1 MTKILNNL
9 KPQKVFDFFEEIC
22 AIPHGSKNTGA
33 ISDYCVEFAKK
44 RNLRCIKDEHNNVI
58 IFKDA
63 SKGYENHPVVI
74 IQGHLDM
81 VCEKTPDSD
90 HDFTKEG
97 LSLYVEDG
105 FVRAK
110 DTTLGG
116 DDGIAVAY
124 ALAVLDDDSIAH
136 PPIEA
141 VFTVDEEIGMLG
153 ADAMDM
159 SPLKGRYLL
168 NIDSEEEGIFLTSC
182 AGGLTAGIK
191 IPVVYTEVTEDVEEC
206 EIEIGGLLGG
216 HSGTEIIRGRAN
228 AHKLL
233 GRLMLILNSSVRY
246 GISEI
251 AGGTKDNAI
260 ACNVRVKAFV
270 VKEDIEELIEIAEEL
285 NRDLLTE
292 YRNCDDGIYIKVTR
306 TGNTTGKMIDSKS
319 RERLTFVLVNA
330 PNGVVKMSADIEG
343 LVETSLNCGVLNLGS
358 ESIQIGFSVR
368 SSVESAKWAVY
379 EQLEYLAEFLGCECE
394 FTGNYPGWQYKPDS
408 RLREIMLEVYEEQYG
423 KKPGVTAIHA
433 GLECGIFAD
442 RLPGIDIVSFGP
454 DILDIHTAK
463 ERLSIESVERVWE
476 FVLEVLK
483 RL

>member
-9 KPQKVFDFFEEIC
+9 EPAKVFYFFEELC
-22 AIPHGSKNTGA
+22 AIPHGSGNTDA
-33 ISDYCVEFAKK
+33 ISEYCVEFAKQ
-44 RNLRCIKDEHNNVI
+44 RNLKCIKDENNNVI

-63 SKGYENHPVVI
+63 SAGYEEHPGVI

-81 VCEKTPDSD
+81 VCEKTTDSS

-105 FVRAK
+105 FVKAK

-124 ALAVLDDDSIAH
+124 ALAILDDDSLLH
-136 PPIEA
+136 PAIEA

-159 SPLKGRYLL
+159 SPLKGKYLL
-168 NIDSEEEGIFLTSC
+168 NIDSEEEGVFLTSC
-182 AGGLTAGIK
+182 AGGLTAGIR
-191 IPVVYTEVTEDVEEC
+191 IPVTYEEISEDVMEC
-206 EIEIGGLLGG
+206 EIEISGLLGG

-233 GRLMLILNSSVRY
+233 GRLLLRLNNTVRY
-246 GISEI
+246 GISELF
-251 AGGTKDNAI
+251 GGTKDNAI
-260 ACNVRVKAFV
+260 ACNVRLKAFV
-270 VKEDIEELIEIAEEL
+270 VKEDWNKLTEELSTYNREL
-285 NRDLLTE
+285 LSE
-292 YRNCDDGIYIKVTR
+292 YRNCDDNIKITVTE
-306 TGNTTGKMIDSKS
+306 TGKTDGRIISAKS
-319 RERLTFVLVNA
+319 REFLTFILVNA
-330 PNGVVKMSADIEG
+330 PNGVMKMSSDMEG
-343 LVETSLNCGVLNLGS
+343 LVETSLNCGILRLEEDFIRV
-358 ESIQIGFSVR
+358 GFSIR
-368 SSVESAKWAVY
+368 SSVESAKWALY

-394 FTGNYPGWQYKPDS
+394 YSGNYPGWQYRPDS
-408 RLREIMLEVYEEQYG
+408 KLREIMLSVYEEQYG
-423 KKPGVTAIHA
+423 KKPEVTAIHA

-454 DILDIHTAK
+454 DILDIHTTK
-463 ERLSIESVERVWE
+463 ERLSIESVERVWK
-476 FVLEVLK
+476 FTVEVLK